1 MVATPSLLPF
11 VPKDARATLSGAKD
25 ILGAKPIK
33 ISHPDLQAN
42 EGSVFSAGEFMELL
56 LHLVPLETMDEPGLR
71 IA

>member
-11 VPKDARATLSGAKD
+11 VPKDARATPSGAKD
-25 ILGAKPIK
+25 ILGAMAIK

-42 EGSVFSAGEFMELL
+42 AGSVFSDGEFMELL